1 MLGNMRV
8 VTGLLFLVIASP
20 VWLQPGQDSKREPAP
35 RFEMSRY
42 VVGFLRRG
50 PKWSADD
57 TPERRRIQ
65 DGHMAHIRAMAESGK
80 LIVAGPFED
89 DGDLRGMFIFGVAS
103 VEEARALAGQDPAV
117 QSGRLVLELHPW
129 FAAKGLSIAPAR

>member
-8 VTGLLFLVIASP
+8 VTGLLFMLIAAP
-20 VWLQPGQDSKREPAP
+20 VWLQPGQDSKPKPAP
-35 RFEMSRY
+35 KFEMSSY
-42 VVGFLRRG
+42 VVGFLRKG

-65 DGHMAHIRAMAESGK
+65 DGHMAHIRAMGESGK

-89 DGDLRGMFIFGVAS
+89 DGDLRGMFIFGVRDL
-103 VEEARALAGQDPAV
+103 EEARALAERDPAV
-117 QSGRLVLELHPW
+117 QSGRLVLEFHPW